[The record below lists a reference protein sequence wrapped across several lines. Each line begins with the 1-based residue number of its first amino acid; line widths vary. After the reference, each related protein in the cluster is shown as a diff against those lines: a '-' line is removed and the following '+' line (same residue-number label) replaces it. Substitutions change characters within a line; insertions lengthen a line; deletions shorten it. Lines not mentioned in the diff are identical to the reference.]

1 MKVLMIEPKDLG
13 VLSTERLQE
22 IKTRYNAISSS
33 PWIWYVGQNAQG
45 QPTVEIMSAMPGFVG
60 SGKKVAILEGDEAY
74 RNAEFITKAQE
85 DLFYL
90 MTALESLINLLNSAM
105 PKGEEGTEA
114 KVS

>member
-13 VLSTERLQE
+13 TVSMEKLQE
-22 IKTRYNAISSS
+22 IKIRYNAISSP
-33 PWIWYVGQNAQG
+33 PWVWFVGQNAQG
-45 QPTVEIMSAMPGFVG
+45 QPIVEITSARPGYVG

-90 MTALESLINLLNSAM
+90 MTALESLINLINSVV
-105 PKGEEGTEA
+105 PKTEEGTEA